1 MVAQNCGVFQLL
13 IAGNVKPEVVGYAY
27 CLDSVPMFQF
37 KQTLA
42 WNHSECQMAA
52 IWVGY
57 MWTKGHKWATKEAAC
72 HLIYGLKRKA
82 SVMLRDAVENEW

>member
-42 WNHSECQMAA
+42 
-52 IWVGY
+52 
-57 MWTKGHKWATKEAAC
+57 
-72 HLIYGLKRKA
+72 
-82 SVMLRDAVENEW
+82 